1 MGRQE
6 LILSEIL
13 KELNSVWLFG
23 GGGGGRG
30 HVVQVMVGRAGRDAE
45 PESSSKTPIFYA

>member
-23 GGGGGRG
+23 GGGG
-30 HVVQVMVGRAGRDAE
+30 VMLCRSWWEELGEMQNLRAAVRLRSFMLKA
-45 PESSSKTPIFYA
+45 